1 MSVLVTGVAGF
12 LGLHVAE
19 ALLARGEAVLGIDD
33 LNAAYDPALKE
44 ARLRRLLGRERFG
57 FVRGDVGDP
66 AFLDGWATQHGG
78 DVTGVVHLAAGR
90 SRKHPSHPREEVHQR
105 IAGHLVLLALCRHR
119 LPQLRHL
126 VHAESGLPLPE
137 DSDGTAGARRRKAL
151 RDAEIILGRAYAR
164 LYRIPQTCIRLA
176 RVYGPWSRPDA
187 LCQALADA
195 IAAGR
200 PLLLPEGGQVVRLAF
215 VEDVAAAI
223 VSALDDPPDPRSG
236 TPYRLLDLAA
246 TEPVEM
252 ARLVSLLEDEL
263 GQVVEKRWGPAPPG
277 AAAAALDDGAAAPD
291 RRPATR
297 IEEGIARFVVWHR
310 KHYGRT
316 LEEGRA
322 APL

>member
-66 AFLDGWATQHGG
+66 AFLDDWAAQHGG

-90 SRKHPSHPREEVHQR
+90 SRKHPSCRREEVHRR

-126 VHAESGLPLPE
+126 VHAEPVLPLPE
-137 DSDGTAGARRRKAL
+137 ESDGTAGARRRKAL

-176 RVYGPWSRPDA
+176 GIYGPWSRPDA
-187 LCQALADA
+187 LCQVLADA

-200 PLLLPEGGQVVRLAF
+200 PLLPQGGQAVRLAF
-215 VEDVAAAI
+215 AGDVAAGI
-223 VSALDDPPDPRSG
+223 VAALDDPPDPRSG
-236 TPYRLLDLAA
+236 TPYRLLDLTAA
-246 TEPVEM
+246 EPVGME
-252 ARLVSLLEDEL
+252 RLVSLLEDAL
-263 GQVVEKRWGPAPPG
+263 GQVVEKRWRPAPAD
-277 AAAAALDDGAAAPD
+277 AAAAAPDDSAPVPG
-291 RRPATR
+291 RQPATG
-297 IEEGIARFVVWHR
+297 IEEGIARFVAWHR
-310 KHYGRT
+310 KHHGRM
-316 LEEGRA
+316 LEKGGA
-322 APL
+322 APS